1 MELYEAIN
9 KRKTTREFL
18 DTEVDFEAIKRI
30 LEAGNKAPTW
40 DHNRNWQFIA
50 LRTDEEKEY
59 AFSEAKAVADK
70 FDADRYLNMLRP
82 YQITLGQKMYG

>member
-18 DTEVDFEAIKRI
+18 DTKVDFDTIKRI

-40 DHNRNWQFIA
+40 DHKLQN
-50 LRTDEEKEY
+50 
-59 AFSEAKAVADK
+59 AK
-70 FDADRYLNMLRP
+70 
-82 YQITLGQKMYG
+82 

>member
-18 DTEVDFEAIKRI
+18 DTEVDFEVIKRV

-40 DHNRNWQFIA
+40 DHSRN
-50 LRTDEEKEY
+50 
-59 AFSEAKAVADK
+59 
-70 FDADRYLNMLRP
+70 
-82 YQITLGQKMYG
+82 